1 MTDPSTSARTRDDG
15 EPLLR
20 DEAGIERWDDAADV
34 VIAGLGCAG
43 ACAALEARAAGADV
57 LVLERETL
65 GGGTS
70 ALSGG
75 LIYLG
80 GGTPV
85 QKQCGF
91 EDSPDA
97 MYRYLIEACG
107 PGADAEKV
115 RIFCERSVEHFH
127 WLVAQGV
134 PFRPSFHPESG
145 SEPPTDDGLIFSG
158 SEAAHPFAS
167 LARPAPRGHHPR
179 HPGAAGGFLM
189 QKLLAAVAASGAR
202 VTGGARAR
210 ALVRASD
217 GRIVGVVA
225 RTLEGE
231 RRVRARRGVVLTTG
245 GFIQD
250 DAMLERHA
258 PWLLRCKV
266 RIGCPGDDGSGI
278 RLGLAAGA
286 EAIRLDAASISLPY
300 YPPGQLKQGLL
311 VDATGRRFVNEDVY
325 YGRAGELALRQHDG
339 QAWLIVDDAIY
350 ARPLGGMKLRATG
363 ETIEELEREL
373 GFAAGSLQATVA
385 DYNRHAADRH
395 DPVLHKAPAYL
406 TPLAQPPFG
415 AFDCRVERAIYAA
428 FTLGGLRTLPTG
440 EALSRTGAA
449 IPGLYAAG
457 RTTSGV
463 CAQGY
468 SSGLSL
474 GDASL
479 FGRLAGQQAAR
490 ARGSGKAS

>member
-1 MTDPSTSARTRDDG
+1 MATRPPTAAVPPARSAAEITH
-15 EPLLR
+15 
-20 DEAGIERWDDAADV
+20 WDDEADV

-75 LIYLG
+75 LVYLG

-91 EDSPDA
+91 EDSPEA
-97 MYRYLIEACG
+97 MFQYLMAACG
-107 PGADAEKV
+107 PGPDAAK
-115 RIFCERSVEHFH
+115 IGLFCERSVEHFH

-134 PFRPSFHPESG
+134 PFKASFYPEG
-145 SEPPTDDGLIFSG
+145 GTEPPTDDGLIFSG
-158 SEAAHPFAS
+158 SEAAHPFAA
-167 LARPAPRGHHPR
+167 LARPAPRGHHPQKE
-179 HPGAAGGFLM
+179 GAAGGFLM
-189 QKLLAAVAASGAR
+189 QKLLAALTTSGAR
-202 VTGGARAR
+202 VAAGAPSVS
-210 ALVRASD
+210 LVLAAD
-217 GRIVGVVA
+217 GRVVGAVA
-225 RTLEGE
+225 RTLTGE
-231 RRVRARRGVVLTTG
+231 LAVRAKRGVVLATG
-245 GFIQD
+245 GFIHD
-250 DAMLERHA
+250 DAMLARHA

-300 YPPGQLKQGLL
+300 YPPKQLKQGLL
-311 VDATGRRFVNEDVY
+311 VNREGQRFINEDAY
-325 YGRAGELALRQHDG
+325 YGRAGEFALLRNDG

-350 ARPLGGMKLRATG
+350 ARPMGGMKLRAVG
-363 ETIEELEREL
+363 ESIEELEAEL
-373 GFAAGSLQATVA
+373 GFTAGTLQATVGL
-385 DYNRHAADRH
+385 YNRYAADRQ
-395 DPVLHKAPAYL
+395 DPVFHKASEYVSA
-406 TPLAQPPFG
+406 LARPPFG
-415 AFDCRVERAIYAA
+415 AFDCTVEHAIYAA
-428 FTLGGLRTLPTG
+428 FTLGGLRTRPTG
-440 EALSRTGAA
+440 AVLTPSGEE
-449 IPGLYAAG
+449 IPGLFAAG

-474 GDASL
+474 ADASF
-479 FGRLAGQQAAR
+479 FGRLAGRSAAG
-490 ARGSGKAS
+490 A

>member
-1 MTDPSTSARTRDDG
+1 VPAGRTSGSA
-15 EPLLR
+15 
-20 DEAGIERWDDAADV
+20 RWDDQADV

-75 LIYLG
+75 LVYLG

-91 EDSPDA
+91 EDSPEE
-97 MYRYLIEACG
+97 MFKYLMAACG
-107 PGADAEKV
+107 PGPDEAKI
-115 RIFCERSVEHFH
+115 RLFCERSVEHFH
-127 WLVAQGV
+127 WLVERGV
-134 PFRPSFHPESG
+134 PFKASFHPESG
-145 SEPPTDDGLIFSG
+145 TEPPTDDGLIFSG

-189 QKLLAAVAASGAR
+189 RKLLAATAAAGVR
-202 VTGGARAR
+202 VQGGARAT
-210 ALVRASD
+210 ALVQEED
-217 GRIVGVVA
+217 GRVAGAVV

-231 RRVRARRGVVLTTG
+231 RRVRARRGVVLATG

-250 DAMLERHA
+250 EGMLARHA

-266 RIGCPGDDGSGI
+266 RIGCAGDDGSGI

-300 YPPGQLKQGLL
+300 YPPKAFKQGLL
-311 VDATGRRFVNEDVY
+311 VNRAGQRFVNEDAY
-325 YGRAGELALRQHDG
+325 YGRAGERALLHQDG
-339 QAWLIVDDAIY
+339 QAWLIVDDAI
-350 ARPLGGMKLRATG
+350 AGGGGPGGSGGLRPMGGMRITAVG
-363 ETIEELEREL
+363 ETVAELEREL
-373 GFAAGSLQATVA
+373 GFAPGSLEATVA
-385 DYNRHAADRH
+385 LYNRFAAERR
-395 DPVLHKAPAYL
+395 DPVWHKAAAHVR
-406 TPLAQPPFG
+406 PLATPPYG
-415 AFDCRVERAIYAA
+415 AFDCTVEHAVYAA
-428 FTLGGLRTLPTG
+428 FTLGGLRTRPDGAALTPAG
-440 EALSRTGAA
+440 EA
-449 IPGLYAAG
+449 IPGLFAAG

-474 GDASL
+474 GDASF
-479 FGRLAGQQAAR
+479 FGRQAGAAAAR
-490 ARGSGKAS
+490 G

>member
-1 MTDPSTSARTRDDG
+1 MLQRNPAADSIRSAS
-15 EPLLR
+15 EI
-20 DEAGIERWDDAADV
+20 AHWDDAADV

-57 LVLERETL
+57 LALERETL

-85 QKQCGF
+85 QEQCGF
-91 EDSPDA
+91 EDSPEA
-97 MYRYLIEACG
+97 MFRYLMAACG
-107 PGADAEKV
+107 PGADAAKV
-115 RIFCERSVEHFH
+115 GIYCERSVEHFH

-134 PFRPSFHPESG
+134 PFKPSFHPESG
-145 SEPPTDDGLIFSG
+145 TEPPTDDGLIFSG
-158 SEAAHPFAS
+158 SEAAHPFAA

-189 QKLLAAVAASGAR
+189 QKLLAAVTASGAR
-202 VTGGARAR
+202 VAGGARVE
-210 ALVRASD
+210 ALVRAND
-217 GRIVGVVA
+217 GRIVGAVA

-250 DAMLERHA
+250 DAMLARHA

-278 RLGLAAGA
+278 RLGLSAGA
-286 EAIRLDAASISLPY
+286 EAIRLDAASISLPF
-300 YPPGQLKQGLL
+300 YPPGQLKKGLL
-311 VDATGRRFVNEDVY
+311 VNRAGERFVNEDVY
-325 YGRAGELALRQHDG
+325 YGRAGEIALREQDG

-350 ARPLGGMKLRATG
+350 ARPMGGMKLRAVG

-373 GFAAGSLQATVA
+373 GFAPGSLQATVA
-385 DYNRHAADRH
+385 SYNRHAAERH
-395 DPVLHKAPAYL
+395 DPVWNKAAGYL
-406 TPLAQPPFG
+406 SPLAQPPFG
-415 AFDCRVERAIYAA
+415 ALDCRVERAIYAA
-428 FTLGGLRTLPTG
+428 FTLGGLRTRPTG
-440 EALSRTGAA
+440 EALSQGGAP
-449 IPGLYAAG
+449 IPGLFAAG

-479 FGRLAGQQAAR
+479 FGRLAGQHAAR
-490 ARGSGKAS
+490 A